1 MADKPQR
8 PIPKKIVTT
17 VNGNNDHTLELV
29 LEIIEKAWFIVKILI
44 SLFRKNP
51 NNNDGDK

>member
-1 MADKPQR
+1 MPDKPLR

-17 VNGNNDHTLELV
+17 INGNNDDTLDTV
-29 LEIIEKAWFIVKILI
+29 LEIIEKVWFLVKVLL
-44 SLFRKNP
+44 SLFHKNP